1 MYLSYYNLKVKPF
14 RITTDQKFFWLGK
27 NHSNAF
33 AGLKDGVQNSNGFF
47 LLTGE
52 TGTGKTTLINCLIKT
67 LEPNFIIVKVP
78 DPDFEC
84 LDFFNFLA
92 ESFQINNKF
101 SNKGA
106 FFVHFKFFLENAY
119 SDNKKIFLI
128 LDEAHRLNKNLFK
141 ELSVLSDIEINNRKM
156 INILLAGQEV
166 LNKLIEQQDL
176 REITKKI
183 TDRHNL
189 RSLTEQETDEYI
201 RHHLN
206 SAGKNTKIFSSGAI
220 REIYSFSKG
229 NPRLIN
235 SICDNALLTGYS
247 NGIKRINSAIIKEC
261 SGELQILKAVNDKE
275 DKKQKIFEKKVDEPI
290 SFRKAKFAWKSPVFV
305 ALLLIIVF
313 MAGYLSSNLESE
325 ITSYSATEEV
335 ARKKHD
341 QVAQRIDS
349 IVAEKPIR
357 LDKIEN
363 KPTYDIERKNEVQTK
378 HVSAS
383 NFSGTK
389 SIIYFNYNSNE
400 LPNHAIEILEKII
413 SSISQYPDSEII
425 IEGYTDSA
433 GNYWY
438 NKKLSKLRANVVK
451 SYLVG
456 RGISNLKIK
465 VFGRGSKNPLGNN
478 KTAEGRKKNRRVEV
492 KIKINDRA

>member
-1 MYLSYYNLKVKPF
+1 MYLSFYNLKTKPF
-14 RITTDQKFFWLGK
+14 RITTDPKFFWLGK
-27 NHSNAF
+27 NHSNTLAS
-33 AGLKDGVQNSNGFF
+33 LKDGVQNNNGLF

-52 TGTGKTTLINCLIKT
+52 TGTGKTILINCLIKT

-141 ELSVLSDIEINNRKM
+141 ELSVLSNIEINNRKM
-156 INILLAGQEV
+156 INILLAGPEV

-176 REITKKI
+176 SEITKKI
-183 TDRHNL
+183 TDRYNL
-189 RSLTEQETDEYI
+189 RSLTEQETEEYI

-206 SAGKNTKIFSSGAI
+206 LAGKNTKIFTSGAI

-235 SICDNALLTGYS
+235 SICDHALLTGYS

-261 SGELQILKAVNDKE
+261 SGEFQILKAVNDKE
-275 DKKQKIFEKKVDEPI
+275 DKKQRIFEKKVDKPI
-290 SFRKAKFAWKSPVFV
+290 SFRKAKFAWKSPLLV

-313 MAGYLSSNLESE
+313 MAGYWSSNLESE
-325 ITSYSATEEV
+325 TTSYSATEEV
-335 ARKKHD
+335 ARKKYD

-349 IVAEKPIR
+349 IVDEKPIK

-363 KPTYDIERKNEVQTK
+363 KSTSDTERNEVQTK
-378 HVSAS
+378 QVSVFNLS
-383 NFSGTK
+383 DKK
-389 SIIYFNYNSNE
+389 SIIYFNNNSNE
-400 LPNHAIEILEKII
+400 LPNNAIEILDKILYF
-413 SSISQYPDSEII
+413 ISQYPNSEII

-433 GNYWY
+433 GNYWH

-456 RGISNLKIK
+456 RGIPNPRIK

-478 KTAEGRKKNRRVEV
+478 KTAEGRKMNRRVEV
-492 KIKINDRA
+492 KINFNDRV